1 MRTRSAF
8 TLVELLVVIGII
20 TLLISILLPVVS
32 RAREAANT
40 TKCLSNLRQLQ
51 IAQTNYAAENRN
63 ELVQAGMAEGGASGD
78 EEAGWFVVLQ
88 KYTSSKLLSR
98 CPSDES
104 AYWDSQTVGVVELVN
119 GSPQMVQKH
128 RQSSYG
134 INTFLDR
141 NLCPWG
147 PNQDPNLVPPG
158 GLYTKISKV
167 RRTSDVVQ
175 FVEMARAGTFAV
187 SDHLHIEN
195 WDASPA
201 WNPLQTAGL
210 ASNALALNAHGGKVG
225 PESRA
230 NYSFLDGHAATL
242 RFSEVFKDFKTNK
255 FDPAVGH

>member
-1 MRTRSAF
+1 MRRRLAF

-20 TLLISILLPVVS
+20 TVLISILLPVVG
-32 RAREAANT
+32 RARESANT
-40 TKCLSNLRQLQ
+40 AKCLSNMRQLQ
-51 IAQTNYAAENRN
+51 VAQANYAAEHRN
-63 ELVQAGMAEGGASGD
+63 DLVQAGMAEGGASAD
-78 EEAGWFVVLQ
+78 EQAGWFVVLQ
-88 KYTSSKLLSR
+88 KYTSSKLLAR

-104 AYWDSQTVGVVELVN
+104 PYWDSQTVGVVELV
-119 GSPQMVQKH
+119 GGAPQMVQKH

-147 PNQDPNLVPPG
+147 ANQDPNLVPPG
-158 GLYTKISKV
+158 GLYTKITKV
-167 RRTSDVVQ
+167 RRASDVVQ
-175 FVEMARAGTFAV
+175 FVEMARNGTFAV

-201 WNPLQTAGL
+201 WNPAQTAGV
-210 ASNALALNAHGGKVG
+210 ASNALALNAHGGKIG
-225 PESRA
+225 PEARA

-242 RFSEVFKDFKTNK
+242 PFRDVFKDFKTNK